1 MYLFLASASEQED
14 LAVTIDVSYSKPSD
28 FSLDPPNYRAGSS
41 ITLTCRV
48 EGVVDGLTY
57 SWSSTCTHNC
67 FVRGKTTRSVTRHG
81 LHSVDSGTHTC
92 NVTDALGCTGNA
104 TIDMNVMGKNHN
116 CTHDYNFRCRYFA
129 DWLQENY
136 WQIFRLVHVYT

>member
-57 SWSSTCTHNC
+57 VIQVLCNRFRQTPC
-67 FVRGKTTRSVTRHG
+67 VIIVEVTG
-81 LHSVDSGTHTC
+81 LQSP
-92 NVTDALGCTGNA
+92 L
-104 TIDMNVMGKNHN
+104 
-116 CTHDYNFRCRYFA
+116 
-129 DWLQENY
+129 
-136 WQIFRLVHVYT
+136 